1 MENVASTVMITTTE
15 YESLKAKEAEFEKLE
30 ALVKYYEEQLRLAK
44 HRQFA
49 SSSEKGEVPEQLGLF
64 DEAENTA
71 DPNQPEPD
79 IEEITYKRRKRIGN
93 TVIGSQPFWGRTRS
107 FEDFFLISQPLD
119 VRILGMRMPPLLAE
133 HALCRVTETGGL
145 SSGCFFST

>member
-1 MENVASTVMITTTE
+1 MKNVASTVMITTTE

-44 HRQFA
+44 HRQIA

-71 DPNQPEPD
+71 DPNQPEPE
-79 IEEITYKRRKRIGN
+79 IEEITYKRRKRAGK
-93 TVIGSQPFWGRTRS
+93 
-107 FEDFFLISQPLD
+107 
-119 VRILGMRMPPLLAE
+119 LLYRE
-133 HALCRVTETGGL
+133 RPYHRHCGGDCRHHPDRRGGAV
-145 SSGCFFST
+145 